1 VKTRNALLIVVTV
14 GITTV
19 VTACGSTTPS
29 TGTVSDGSGTAQA
42 AKGGT
47 PTWGQRFTWSTGL
60 AVEVASPVA
69 CKPGQ
74 SASPRNVIRAVKLRV
89 TIVNGTKSQYEASA
103 MSTIGSA
110 AQFNGAKAEAVYD
123 AGGSCGDGGI
133 SSATIL
139 PGKTFSYDA
148 AYAVG
153 PQPGELQLTFQPD
166 VGSDKA
172 VYLGKA

>member
-1 VKTRNALLIVVTV
+1 VKRRDALLIVTTIGVT
-14 GITTV
+14 TLL
-19 VTACGSTTPS
+19 TACGSTTPS
-29 TGTVSDGSGTAQA
+29 AGTVSNGSDTAQSA
-42 AKGGT
+42 GAT
-47 PTWGQRFTWSTGL
+47 PTWGQRFTWPTGL
-60 AVEVASPVA
+60 AVEVAAPVA

-74 SASPRNVIRAVKLRV
+74 YASPRNVVRAVKLRV
-89 TIVNGTKSQYEASA
+89 TIVNGTKSQYEASS
-103 MSTIGSA
+103 MSTIGSE

-123 AGGSCGDGGI
+123 SGGSCGDGGM

-153 PQPGELQLTFQPD
+153 QQSGELQLTFQPD
-166 VGSDKA
+166 FGADKA